1 MNRFIIRWAINAVA
15 LYAAVALVP
24 GIHPQSTNWLSF
36 VWLALIFGVINALLN
51 PLLKLLTCPLILLT
65 LGLFTLL
72 INTLLF
78 YLAGQISLNFGFG
91 FTVDGFWSALL
102 GSLIVSVVSIVL
114 AMMFRDELKPQRYQP
129 RS

>member
-1 MNRFIIRWAINAVA
+1 MNRFIIRWAINAIA
-15 LYAAVALVP
+15 LYAAVALIP

-36 VWLALIFGVINALLN
+36 VWLALIFGVVNALLN

-65 LGLFTLL
+65 LGFFTLL

-78 YLAGQISLNFGFG
+78 YFAGQIGLNFGVG
-91 FTVDGFWSALL
+91 FTVDNFLSAFL
-102 GSLIVSVVSIVL
+102 GSLIVSVVSVIL
-114 AMMFRDELKPQRYQP
+114 AMVFRDELKPRYNRP